1 MVQILPVTTKKQ
13 RKQFVEFPLKLYKGN
28 PYYVPPLYADEMAMF
43 NENFTYNDQ
52 SKSAFF
58 LAERDGEIVGRIHGI
73 WQFAANEKW
82 GQSRVRFT
90 RFETIN
96 DQEVANAL
104 LSAVEDWGKSLG
116 MNEIVGPLGYSDM
129 EREGLLIEG
138 FDQLATFEENYN
150 FDYYQTLI
158 ENYGYQKDVDW
169 TGNKLYLPKGGID
182 PKIKTISDKMLQKY
196 NLHFCTET
204 NKKKFLKKYVDK
216 IFAVWEDTYSKIY
229 GTVPFSEKI
238 KTGVYDQ
245 FVLMVKPKYI
255 PLILDENDNIV
266 SLGLVLPSIAKAV
279 QPSGG
284 RLTLPCL
291 FRLLKAINKPEVL
304 DVALIGVVD
313 EYKNKGI
320 NAAILYRLLT
330 LMQEVDH
337 AESNLMLEHNNPI
350 QNMLKYFD
358 APQHKRH
365 RCYIKKLVNGG
376 DTATDIE

>member
-13 RKQFVEFPLKLYKGN
+13 RKQFVEFPLKLYKNN

-43 NENFTYNDQ
+43 KDNFTYNDQ
-52 SKSAFF
+52 TKSAFF
-58 LAERDGEIVGRIHGI
+58 LAVRDGEVVGRIHGI
-73 WQFAANEKW
+73 WQFVANEKW

-90 RFETIN
+90 RFESIN

-104 LSAVEDWGKSLG
+104 LGAVEDWGKSLG
-116 MNEIVGPLGYSDM
+116 MTEIVGPLGYSDM
-129 EREGLLIEG
+129 EREGLLVEG

-169 TGNKLYLPKGGID
+169 TGNKLYLPKGGVD
-182 PKIKTISDKMLQKY
+182 PKIKQISDRMMQKY

-204 NKKKFLKKYVDK
+204 NTNKFLKKYVNK
-216 IFAVWEDTYSKIY
+216 IFAIWEDTYSKIY
-229 GTVPFSEKI
+229 GTVPFCRRVMD
-238 KTGVYDQ
+238 GVLDQ
-245 FVLMVKPKYI
+245 FKLMVKCKYV
-255 PLILDENDNIV
+255 PLILDENDNVIAFGV
-266 SLGLVLPSIAKAV
+266 CFPSIAKAV
-279 QPSGG
+279 QKSGG
-284 RLTLPCL
+284 RLTIPCL

-304 DVALIGVVD
+304 DVALIGVID
-313 EYKNKGI
+313 EYKNKGL
-320 NAAILYRLLT
+320 NAAILYRLLC
-330 LMQEVDH
+330 LMEEVDH

-365 RCYIKKLVNGG
+365 RCYIKQLG
-376 DTATDIE
+376 E

>member
-13 RKQFVEFPLKLYKGN
+13 RKQFVEFPLKLYKNN

-43 NENFTYNDQ
+43 KDNFTYNDQ
-52 SKSAFF
+52 TKSAFF
-58 LAERDGEIVGRIHGI
+58 LAVRDGEVVGRIHGI
-73 WQFAANEKW
+73 WQFVANEKW

-90 RFETIN
+90 RFESIN

-104 LSAVEDWGKSLG
+104 LGAVEDWGKSLG
-116 MNEIVGPLGYSDM
+116 MTEIVGPLGYSDM
-129 EREGLLIEG
+129 EREGLLVEG

-169 TGNKLYLPKGGID
+169 TGNKLYLPKGGAD
-182 PKIKTISDKMLQKY
+182 PKIKEISNRMMQKY

-204 NKKKFLKKYVDK
+204 NTNKFLKKYVNK
-216 IFAVWEDTYSKIY
+216 IFPIWEDTYSKIY
-229 GTVPFSEKI
+229 GTVPFSRRVMD
-238 KTGVYDQ
+238 GVLDQ
-245 FVLMVKPKYI
+245 FKLMVRCKYV
-255 PLILDENDNIV
+255 PLILDENDNVIAFGV
-266 SLGLVLPSIAKAV
+266 CFPSIAKAV
-279 QPSGG
+279 QKSGG
-284 RLTLPCL
+284 RLTIPCL

-313 EYKNKGI
+313 EYKNKGL
-320 NAAILYRLLT
+320 NAAILYRLLC
-330 LMQEVDH
+330 LMEEVDH

-365 RCYIKKLVNGG
+365 RCYIKKLV
-376 DTATDIE
+376 DETTTVIAE

>member
-13 RKQFVEFPLKLYKGN
+13 RKQFVEFPLKLYKNN

-43 NENFTYNDQ
+43 KDNFTYNDQ
-52 SKSAFF
+52 TKSAFF
-58 LAERDGEIVGRIHGI
+58 LAVRDGEVVGRIHGI
-73 WQFAANEKW
+73 WQFVANEKW

-90 RFETIN
+90 RFESIN

-104 LSAVEDWGKSLG
+104 LGAVEDWGKSLG
-116 MNEIVGPLGYSDM
+116 MTEIVGPLGYSDM
-129 EREGLLIEG
+129 EREGLLVEG

-169 TGNKLYLPKGGID
+169 TGNKLYLPKGGAD
-182 PKIKTISDKMLQKY
+182 PKIKEISDRMMQKY

-204 NKKKFLKKYVDK
+204 NTNKFLKKYVNK
-216 IFAVWEDTYSKIY
+216 IFPIWEDTYSKIY
-229 GTVPFSEKI
+229 GTVPFSRRVMD
-238 KTGVYDQ
+238 GVLDQ
-245 FVLMVKPKYI
+245 FKLMVRCKYV
-255 PLILDENDNIV
+255 PLILDENDNVIAFGV
-266 SLGLVLPSIAKAV
+266 CFPSIAKAV
-279 QPSGG
+279 QKSGG
-284 RLTLPCL
+284 RLTIPCL

-313 EYKNKGI
+313 EYKNKGL
-320 NAAILYRLLT
+320 NAAILYRLLC
-330 LMQEVDH
+330 LMEEVDH

-365 RCYIKKLVNGG
+365 RCYIKKLV
-376 DTATDIE
+376 DETTTVIAE

>member
-13 RKQFVEFPLKLYKGN
+13 RKQFVEFPLKLYKNN

-43 NENFTYNDQ
+43 KDNFTYNDQ
-52 SKSAFF
+52 TKSAFF
-58 LAERDGEIVGRIHGI
+58 LAVRDGEVVGRIHGI
-73 WQFAANEKW
+73 WQFVANEKW

-90 RFETIN
+90 RFESIN

-104 LSAVEDWGKSLG
+104 LGAVEEWGKSLG
-116 MNEIVGPLGYSDM
+116 MTEIVGPLGYSDM
-129 EREGLLIEG
+129 EREGLLVEG

-169 TGNKLYLPKGGID
+169 TGNKLYLPKGGVD
-182 PKIKTISDKMLQKY
+182 PKIKEISNRMMQKY

-204 NKKKFLKKYVDK
+204 NTNKFLKKYVNK
-216 IFAVWEDTYSKIY
+216 IFPIWEDTYSKIY
-229 GTVPFSEKI
+229 GTVPFSRRVMD
-238 KTGVYDQ
+238 GVLDQ
-245 FVLMVKPKYI
+245 FKLMVRCKYV
-255 PLILDENDNIV
+255 PLILDENDNVIAFGV
-266 SLGLVLPSIAKAV
+266 CFPSIAKAV
-279 QPSGG
+279 QKSGG
-284 RLTLPCL
+284 RLTIPCL

-313 EYKNKGI
+313 EYKNKGL
-320 NAAILYRLLT
+320 NAAILYRLLC
-330 LMQEVDH
+330 LMEEVDH

-365 RCYIKKLVNGG
+365 RCYIKKLV
-376 DTATDIE
+376 DETTTVIAE

>member
-1 MVQILPVTTKKQ
+1 MVQIIPVVTKKQ

-43 NENFTYNDQ
+43 KDNFTYNDQ
-52 SKSAFF
+52 CKSAFF
-58 LAERDGEIVGRIHGI
+58 LAIRDGQVVGRIHGI
-73 WQFAANEKW
+73 WQFVANEKW

-90 RFETIN
+90 RFEAIN

-116 MNEIVGPLGYSDM
+116 MTEIVGPLGFSDM

-169 TGNKLYLPKGGID
+169 TGNKLYLPKSGVD
-182 PKIKTISDKMLQKY
+182 PKIHEISAKIMKRY
-196 NLHFCTET
+196 NLHFCEET
-204 NKKKFLKKYVDK
+204 NTNRFLKKYVDK
-216 IFAVWEDTYSKIY
+216 IFAIWEDTYSKIY
-229 GTVPFSEKI
+229 GTVPFSRRVMD
-238 KTGVYDQ
+238 GVLDQ
-245 FVLMVKPKYI
+245 FKLMVKCKYV
-255 PLILDENDNIV
+255 PLILDENDNVVAFGIV
-266 SLGLVLPSIAKAV
+266 FPSIAKAV
-279 QPSGG
+279 QKSGG
-284 RLTLPCL
+284 RLTIPCL
-291 FRLLKAINKPEVL
+291 LRLLKAINKPDII
-304 DVALIGVVD
+304 DVALIGVID
-313 EYKNKGI
+313 EYKNKGL
-320 NAAILYRLLT
+320 NAAILSRLIHL
-330 LMQEVDH
+330 LENLDH

-365 RCYIKKLVNGG
+365 RCYIKQL
-376 DTATDIE
+376 TDDVTLAE

>member
-13 RKQFVEFPLKLYKGN
+13 RKQFVELPLKMYKDN
-28 PYYVPPLYADEMAMF
+28 PYYVPPLYSDEMAMF
-43 NENFTYNDQ
+43 KDDFVYNEQ

-58 LAERDGEIVGRIHGI
+58 LAYRDGEVVGRIHGI
-73 WQFAANEKW
+73 WQIAANEKW
-82 GQSRVRFT
+82 NQRRVRFT
-90 RFETIN
+90 RFESIN

-104 LSAVEDWGKSLG
+104 LSAVEEWGKSLG
-116 MNEIVGPLGYSDM
+116 MKEIVGPLGYSDM

-138 FDQLATFEENYN
+138 FDQLATFEEQYN

-169 TGNKLYLPKGGID
+169 TGNKLYLPKNGID
-182 PKIKTISDKMLQKY
+182 PKIKEISDKMLKRY

-204 NKKKFLKKYVDK
+204 NKRKFLKKYVDK
-216 IFAVWEDTYSKIY
+216 IFAIWEDTYSKIY
-229 GTVPFSEKI
+229 GTVPFSRKI
-238 KTGVYDQ
+238 MDGVYDQ
-245 FVLMVKPKYI
+245 FVLMVKCKYV

-266 SLGLVLPSIAKAV
+266 SFGIVFPSIAKAV
-279 QPSGG
+279 QKSGG

-291 FRLLKAINKPEVL
+291 VRLLKAINKPEVL
-304 DVALIGVVD
+304 DVALIGVID

-330 LMQEVDH
+330 LMQDVDH

-365 RCYIKKLVNGG
+365 RCYVKQLG
-376 DTATDIE
+376 E

>member
-1 MVQILPVTTKKQ
+1 MVQVLPVTTKKQ
-13 RKQFVEFPLKLYKGN
+13 RKQFVELPLKMYKNN
-28 PYYVPPLYADEMAMF
+28 PYYVPSLYSEEMAMF
-43 NENFTYNDQ
+43 KDDFTYNDQ

-58 LAERDGEIVGRIHGI
+58 LAYKDGEVVGRIHGI
-73 WQFAANEKW
+73 WQIAANEKW

-90 RFETIN
+90 RFESIN

-104 LSAVEDWGKSLG
+104 LSAVEEWGKSLG
-116 MNEIVGPLGYSDM
+116 MKEIVGPLGYSDM
-129 EREGLLIEG
+129 EREGLLVEG
-138 FDQLATFEENYN
+138 FDQLSTFEENYN

-169 TGNKLYLPKGGID
+169 TGNKLYLPEGGID
-182 PKIKTISDKMLQKY
+182 PKIKEISDKMLEKY
-196 NLHFCTET
+196 NLHFCTEP
-204 NKKKFLKKYVDK
+204 NKRKMLKKYVDK
-216 IFAVWEDTYSKIY
+216 IFDIWEDTYSKIY
-229 GTVPFSEKI
+229 GTVPFSRKI
-238 KTGVYDQ
+238 IKGVYDQ
-245 FVLMVKPKYI
+245 FVLMVKTKYL

-266 SLGLVLPSIAKAV
+266 SFGVVFPSLSKAM
-279 QPSGG
+279 QKSGG
-284 RLTLPCL
+284 RLTIPCI
-291 FRLLKAINKPEVL
+291 FRVLKAINKPEVL

-337 AESNLMLEHNNPI
+337 VESNLMLEHNNPI

-365 RCYIKKLVNGG
+365 RCYIKQL
-376 DTATDIE
+376 DQQ